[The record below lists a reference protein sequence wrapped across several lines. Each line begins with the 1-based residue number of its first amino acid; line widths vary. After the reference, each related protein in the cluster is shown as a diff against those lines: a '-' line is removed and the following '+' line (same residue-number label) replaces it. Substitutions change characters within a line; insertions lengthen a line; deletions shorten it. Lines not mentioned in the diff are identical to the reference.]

1 MPSPPLSPESINQLQ
16 EHDPKIK
23 SRRGY
28 KRWKGVCLT
37 LIEGQSAEDAALE
50 LGIHPRTVE
59 KHQKRYRDE
68 GLAAFNDRMTGRR
81 GPRLLTAEQ
90 EAAFFA
96 EHLHAAQDGH
106 VLRASYLYSE
116 YVSLIGKPCC
126 LTTLYKALNRNGWS
140 KKCLALATPR
150 VTRQQKRH
158 RSARDCVALSTTGV
172 QSVQKMVE
180 LLSYITA
187 VAKRPIKL
195 FFQDEARFGRISQPI
210 RCWSPVG
217 KRPVIPSQLIR
228 QYTYAYGARS
238 ALKTAPLSHWSC

>member
-1 MPSPPLSPESINQLQ
+1 MPYPPLSPESINQLQ
-16 EHDPKIK
+16 EHEAKIK
-23 SRRGY
+23 SRRAY

-68 GLAAFNDRMTGRR
+68 GLAAFCDRPTGSS

-126 LTTLYKALNRNGWS
+126 LSTLYKALNRNGWS
-140 KKCLALATPR
+140 KKMPR
-150 VTRQQKRH
+150 PRH
-158 RSARDCVALSTTGV
+158 PKG
-172 QSVQKMVE
+172 
-180 LLSYITA
+180 
-187 VAKRPIKL
+187 
-195 FFQDEARFGRISQPI
+195 DEAAKETFKKNG
-210 RCWSPVG
+210 
-217 KRPVIPSQLIR
+217 
-228 QYTYAYGARS
+228 
-238 ALKTAPLSHWSC
+238 